1 MKKDPGP
8 DKYLRLTDLAPDPG
22 GPKTYGS
29 YGSGSGT
36 LDFKLGYTHSGR
48 RPNWINRRIYTQI
61 YINATSFN
69 NQGKRNLDETVFVLL
84 M

>member
-36 LDFKLGYTHSGR
+36 LVFIMGYTQL
-48 RPNWINRRIYTQI
+48 RIQAKDKT
-61 YINATSFN
+61 
-69 NQGKRNLDETVFVLL
+69 G
-84 M
+84 